1 MKKIFSIILMLSI
14 ASFGFNGCTEIG
26 PPINLTPET
35 PPVVGAKKSGLIYDT
50 SFVETTIPAADAKRI
65 LIEEFS
71 GQKCTNCPTGK
82 YAVKQIM
89 ASNLGKISSV
99 TLHTNVFA
107 PLSDP
112 IAPVD
117 FRTSFATEI
126 SNNYGNGIGIPCA
139 MVNRVLFGGQSAR
152 AMTTPS
158 TWAGF
163 VTSELVKTSYVNIKL
178 NSIWD
183 ETIMQDSV
191 SIELH
196 FANAAPAN
204 DSINLTLML
213 IEDKIEAP
221 QDSSGIEVEHYEHEN
236 ILRTML
242 TTSSGI
248 QIKGAKTQGTVKRY
262 AFRTEVI
269 NATKWNVNNLKIV
282 AFVNMQ
288 NAGNYEVLQV
298 AEVKIK

>member
-1 MKKIFSIILMLSI
+1 MKIKLFVVLVLCV
-14 ASFGFNGCTEIG
+14 AAFGFNACTEIG
-26 PPINLTPET
+26 PPIDLTPET
-35 PPVVGAKKSGLIYDT
+35 PPVVGAKKSGLISDT
-50 SFVETTIPAADAKRI
+50 TYTETTIPAADVKHI
-65 LIEEFS
+65 LMEEFS
-71 GQKCTNCPTGK
+71 GQKCTNCPSGK
-82 YAVKQIM
+82 YAIKQIM
-89 ASNLGKISSV
+89 AANLGKISSV

-139 MVNRVLFGGQSAR
+139 MVNRVLFSGQTAR

-163 VTSELVKTSYVNIKL
+163 VTSELSKTSYVNIKL

-191 SIELH
+191 SVELH
-196 FANAAPAN
+196 FANAAPVN
-204 DSINLTLML
+204 DSINLTVML

-242 TTSSGI
+242 TNSSGV
-248 QIKGAKTQGTVKRY
+248 QIKGAKTAGNVKRY
-262 AFRTEVI
+262 EFRTDVI
-269 NATKWNVNNLKIV
+269 DAKKWNINNLKLV
-282 AFVNMQ
+282 AFVNKQ
-288 NAGNYEVLQV
+288 NAGNYEVIQV
-298 AEVKIK
+298 AEIKLK